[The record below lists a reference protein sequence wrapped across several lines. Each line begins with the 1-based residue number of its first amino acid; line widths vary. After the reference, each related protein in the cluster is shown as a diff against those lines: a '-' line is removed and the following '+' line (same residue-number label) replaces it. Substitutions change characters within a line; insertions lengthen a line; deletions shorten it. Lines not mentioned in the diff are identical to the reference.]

1 MKMEMENNQNKK
13 EIRKFAEKI
22 RNSIPKEEKKKKD
35 EIIRNQLFKWDL
47 YIKSKY
53 LFCYVSFRS
62 EVDTF
67 EIIDKSISDGKI
79 VAVPKIFP
87 KKKIMKAF
95 IIESIDKSLR
105 PGEYGILEP
114 TDECPEADYDK
125 LDLIIAPGLAFTE
138 RGERLG
144 YGGGYYDRFLSEYPK
159 VPVCALTYESLI
171 TNSLPVKENDI
182 AVDYLITETGIKIT
196 NKGNLT

>member
-87 KKKIMKAF
+87 KKKTA
-95 IIESIDKSLR
+95 
-105 PGEYGILEP
+105 GINPCIYVLNVGF
-114 TDECPEADYDK
+114 C
-125 LDLIIAPGLAFTE
+125 
-138 RGERLG
+138 
-144 YGGGYYDRFLSEYPK
+144 
-159 VPVCALTYESLI
+159 
-171 TNSLPVKENDI
+171 
-182 AVDYLITETGIKIT
+182 
-196 NKGNLT
+196 